1 MCVNGNDK
9 QKTIENAMVILEPS
23 SVYNFM
29 ALIVFGQTARL
40 ISSSSLVPA
49 GRQAAGQLQQLIK
62 KRGME
67 QTDAT
72 QQVHRH
78 THNMGSLH
86 SSDPCMFAVCPI
98 VEDVCQPRTAKRAL
112 LRKINGV
119 SAAIKFAPDGVST

>member
-1 MCVNGNDK
+1 
-9 QKTIENAMVILEPS
+9 MVILEPS
-23 SVYNFM
+23 GVYNFM

-49 GRQAAGQLQQLIK
+49 GWQAAGQLQQLIK

-86 SSDPCMFAVCPI
+86 SSDPCMLALQFA
-98 VEDVCQPRTAKRAL
+98 L
-112 LRKINGV
+112 
-119 SAAIKFAPDGVST
+119 